1 LVGVDP
7 DEVRSRLL
15 QSGEHLVRQTGA

>member
-1 LVGVDP
+1 LVGVDL
-7 DEVRSRLL
+7 DEVRSRLP